1 MNILDDVLASA
12 NSDSTKEQKSQN
24 IPSNPLRDQSKK
36 VKGYKSS
43 MSREKGQIYA
53 IDLMASNHHDRPPS
67 SAPRGKTQKKNLK
80 KQKSKKQLNLVER
93 AKKHDQKSV
102 NRHQMDK

>member
-24 IPSNPLRDQSKK
+24 IPSNPPRDEGKK

-43 MSREKGQIYA
+43 MSREKG
-53 IDLMASNHHDRPPS
+53 
-67 SAPRGKTQKKNLK
+67 
-80 KQKSKKQLNLVER
+80 
-93 AKKHDQKSV
+93 
-102 NRHQMDK
+102 